1 MLQKPSPGIFQ
12 DCANL
17 SALSITLPVDELKSF
32 LASPSKLPQRPKSE
46 FFSSGFAVISS
57 IERPSQRIEI
67 PEKLVIEIGYLKQKR
82 RFIYFMRII
91 TDARGQP
98 QFVLLLEYIDAIS
111 GVWQEQRKSINFY
124 SKSLKAIWERISYQK
139 LCRAWWRCFISANQ
153 MFKRNKYT
161 CNSFI
166 E

>member
-12 DCANL
+12 DCANF
-17 SALSITLPVDELKSF
+17 SAFSITLPVDELKSF

-46 FFSSGFAVISS
+46 FLSSGFAVISS

-67 PEKLVIEIGYLKQKR
+67 PEKAEIEMGYLKQKG

-98 QFVLLLEYIDAIS
+98 QFVFLLENIDAVS
-111 GVWQEQRKSINFY
+111 GVRQEQRKSIYFY
-124 SKSLKAIWERISYQK
+124 SKSLNEIEEQLFALKSIVALNVPVIVLWNK
-139 LCRAWWRCFISANQ
+139 NQ
-153 MFKRNKYT
+153 
-161 CNSFI
+161 
-166 E
+166 

>member
-17 SALSITLPVDELKSF
+17 SASSITLPVEELKSF

-46 FFSSGFAVISS
+46 FLSSGFAVISS

-67 PEKLVIEIGYLKQKR
+67 PEKLEIKIGYLKQKG

-91 TDARGQP
+91 TDTRGQP
-98 QFVLLLEYIDAIS
+98 QFVFLLENIDAIS
-111 GVWQEQRKSINFY
+111 GVGQQQRKSINFY
-124 SKSLKAIWERISYQK
+124 SKSLNEVERRIFASKTCKNYWY
-139 LCRAWWRCFISANQ
+139 RYFIPVNQ
-153 MFKRNKYT
+153 IF
-161 CNSFI
+161 
-166 E
+166 